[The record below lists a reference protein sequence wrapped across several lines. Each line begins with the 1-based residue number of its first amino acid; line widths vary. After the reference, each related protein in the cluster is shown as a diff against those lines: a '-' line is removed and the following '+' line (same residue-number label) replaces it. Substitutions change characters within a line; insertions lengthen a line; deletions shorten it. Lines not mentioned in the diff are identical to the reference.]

1 MSRKGEKH
9 RQFSSE
15 FKLLVLKD
23 YYAGHSSTYAISKK
37 YGVNTASIRKWL
49 KDYESKLLPL
59 PENLTELE
67 EQVYMGRKQ
76 KSQAVQSPQKSE
88 LELLREENARLR
100 KALSYSELRNEALLE
115 VIKISSDR
123 HGEDLLKKAG
133 AKQ

>member
-1 MSRKGEKH
+1 
-9 RQFSSE
+9 
-15 FKLLVLKD
+15 
-23 YYAGHSSTYAISKK
+23 
-37 YGVNTASIRKWL
+37 
-49 KDYESKLLPL
+49 
-59 PENLTELE
+59 
-67 EQVYMGRKQ
+67 MGRKQ